1 MTDWN
6 VLVTSALV
14 PAMSS
19 ELTNRPGH
27 THSPW
32 TVGGPA
38 LWAGINFPGVSNLT
52 SAYLFDTLVTGMGQ
66 SDELKFKDVTTKI
79 LLGECM

>member
-1 MTDWN
+1 MPWA
-6 VLVTSALV
+6 VGGPAAVSSAL
-14 PAMSS
+14 
-19 ELTNRPGH
+19 

-38 LWAGINFPGVSNLT
+38 LCAGINFPGVSNLT